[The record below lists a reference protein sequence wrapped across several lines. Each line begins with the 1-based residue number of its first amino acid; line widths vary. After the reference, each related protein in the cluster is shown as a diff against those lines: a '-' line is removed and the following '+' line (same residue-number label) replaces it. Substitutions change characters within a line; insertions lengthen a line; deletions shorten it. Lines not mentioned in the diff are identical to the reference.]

1 MSEDAHS
8 WETATRMMRDI
19 LKMSDSITK
28 RSWLKSVKKESKT
41 LVDSK
46 TFELVEMQD
55 AEVRILSWTHLR

>member
-19 LKMSDSITK
+19 LKMSDSIPK

>member
-1 MSEDAHS
+1 
-8 WETATRMMRDI
+8 MMRDI